1 MAGGYK
7 ASSAR
12 VIFCDISEASQK
24 IASSGLS
31 ERLTPPATLT
41 PKGNCFAR
49 GQGGEGQ
56 TLAVL
61 SSIFVVLRLYHENLR
76 AEFAQPFATLP
87 YHVRT
92 KCQRA
97 ADPRSRFAR

>member
-1 MAGGYK
+1 MDKRVQAGSFSK
-7 ASSAR
+7 EALSKLSRVAECPLPAR
-12 VIFCDISEASQK
+12 FVPE
-24 IASSGLS
+24 
-31 ERLTPPATLT
+31 
-41 PKGNCFAR
+41 
-49 GQGGEGQ
+49 QGGEGQ

-76 AEFAQPFATLP
+76 AEFAQPFVTLP